1 MPRSN
6 KFVKPL
12 FPLRPGLFLLLGLG
26 LSQCKPAAPKQP
38 AAPQEKYLYTDMQLQ
53 DEKYLSSINVPVEMP
68 LIELERQLNAQL
80 NGLIYEDNSYDDF
93 DTDNLKA
100 KVWKMSPIK
109 VQADGNKFL
118 FEVPLKVWVSVRYET
133 SPLGFKISG
142 TKETEFALR
151 LRFLSDIGVSPDW
164 RVTTHTKVDSYDWIT
179 EPSIRVAGL
188 SIPVKSMVSRML
200 NRNFGKITKSID
212 DQVARAIELR
222 KYVRQAWDLARRP
235 VLMSK
240 EYDTWLVVVPTSAV
254 MTPLLVKNNL
264 LRTSIGIQGYTQ
276 TVTSAQ
282 EPEIRGDVPL
292 PDLLVVDKIPQ
303 EFKVGLISV
312 IPYKEATRL
321 AKAKFVGEKY
331 SFNDGKYTVEV
342 TNLEMYGQNES
353 LIIKAG
359 LKGSLNGIVYLRGIP
374 HYDPK
379 TKNLSLKDL
388 DYDLDTRSV
397 IFKTAGW
404 LLQSKF
410 SKMLEKQFVFPVG
423 NQIEEARQSIQK
435 TLQNNVLAKGVV
447 LNGIISE
454 IAPDRVYL
462 TSENIYAVVF
472 ATGKVT
478 LKVEG
483 LL

>member
-1 MPRSN
+1 
-6 KFVKPL
+6 
-12 FPLRPGLFLLLGLG
+12 
-26 LSQCKPAAPKQP
+26 
-38 AAPQEKYLYTDMQLQ
+38 MQLQ
-53 DEKYLSSINVPVEMP
+53 DEKHLSSINIPVEMP
-68 LIELERQLNAQL
+68 LIELERQINSQL
-80 NGLIYEDNSYDDF
+80 NGLIYEDNSYDDN
-93 DTDNLKA
+93 DNDNLKA
-100 KVWKMSPIK
+100 KVWKMSPIR
-109 VQADGNKFL
+109 VQAVDSTFL

-151 LRFLSDIGVSPDW
+151 LRFTSDIDVTPDW

-188 SIPVKSMVSRML
+188 NIPVKSMVSRTL
-200 NRNFGKITKSID
+200 SRNFEKITKAID
-212 DQVARAIELR
+212 EQVAGTIELR

-240 EYDTWLVVVPTSAV
+240 EFDTWLVVVPTSAV
-254 MTPLLVKNNL
+254 MTPLVVKNNI
-264 LRTSIGIQGYTQ
+264 LRTSIGIRGYTQ
-276 TVTSAQ
+276 TVTSAE
-282 EPEIRGDVPL
+282 EPEIRGDATL

-331 SFNDGKYTVEV
+331 SFNEGRYSVKV
-342 TNLEMYGQNES
+342 TSLEMYGQDEF

-359 LKGSLNGIVYLRGIP
+359 LQGSLNGIIYLRGIP

-379 TKNLSLKDL
+379 TRNLSLIDL
-388 DYDLDTRSV
+388 DYDLDTRNV

-423 NQIEEARQSIQK
+423 DQIEEARQNIQK
-435 TLQNNVLAKGVV
+435 TLQNNVLAKGVI
-447 LNGIISE
+447 LNGTISE
-454 IAPDRVYL
+454 ITPDRVYL
-462 TSENIYAVVF
+462 TPENIYAVVF
-472 ATGKVT
+472 ATGRVS

>member
-1 MPRSN
+1 MRKILPRNS
-6 KFVKPL
+6 VA
-12 FPLRPGLFLLLGLG
+12 GLLLLLGLG
-26 LSQCKPAAPKQP
+26 QCKPAAPNQP
-38 AAPQEKYLYTDMQLQ
+38 AAPPEKYLYSDMQLQ
-53 DEKYLSSINVPVEMP
+53 DEKHLSSINVPVEMP
-68 LIELERQLNAQL
+68 LIELEKQLNAQL

-100 KVWKMSPIK
+100 KVWKLSPIK
-109 VQADGNKFL
+109 VQADGNQFL

-142 TKETEFALR
+142 NKETEFALR
-151 LRFLSDIGVSPDW
+151 LRFLSDIDVTPDW
-164 RVTTHTKVDSYDWIT
+164 RVTTHSKVDSYDWIS

-188 SIPVKSMVSRML
+188 NVPVKSMVSRTL
-200 NRNFGKITKSID
+200 SRNFEKITKAID
-212 DQVARAIELR
+212 EQVAGTIELR

-254 MTPLLVKNNL
+254 MTPLLVKNNI
-264 LRTSIGIQGYTQ
+264 LRTSIGIRGYTQ
-276 TVTSAQ
+276 TVTSVQ
-282 EPEIRGDVPL
+282 EPETRGDVPL

-303 EFKVGLISV
+303 EFRVGLISV
-312 IPYKEATRL
+312 IPYREATRL

-331 SFNDGKYTVEV
+331 SFNDGKYSVEV
-342 TNLEMYGQNES
+342 TNLEMYGQDEF

-359 LKGSLNGIVYLRGIP
+359 LRGSVNGIVYLRGIP

-379 TKNLSLKDL
+379 TQNLSLIDL
-388 DYDLDTRSV
+388 DYDLETRNV
-397 IFKTAGW
+397 LFKTAGW

-410 SKMLEKQFVFPVG
+410 SKILEKQFVFPVG
-423 NQIEEARQSIQK
+423 NQIEGARQGIQK

-447 LNGIISE
+447 LNGTITE
-454 IAPDRVYL
+454 ITPDRVYL

>member
-1 MPRSN
+1 
-6 KFVKPL
+6 
-12 FPLRPGLFLLLGLG
+12 
-26 LSQCKPAAPKQP
+26 
-38 AAPQEKYLYTDMQLQ
+38 MQLQ
-53 DEKYLSSINVPVEMP
+53 DEKHLSSINIPVEMP
-68 LIELERQLNAQL
+68 LIEMERQINAQL

-109 VQADGNKFL
+109 VQAVDSTFL
-118 FEVPLKVWVSVRYET
+118 FEVPLKIWVSVRYES

-142 TKETEFALR
+142 TKDTEFAIR

-164 RVTTHTKVDSYDWIT
+164 QVTTHTRVDSYDWIT
-179 EPSIRVAGL
+179 EPSIRVVGL
-188 SIPVKSMVSRML
+188 NIPIKSMVSRML
-200 NRNFGKITKSID
+200 GRNFEKITKAID
-212 DQVARAIELR
+212 EQVAGTIELR
-222 KYVRQAWDLARRP
+222 KYVRQAWELARRP
-235 VLMSK
+235 VLMSR
-240 EYDTWLVVVPTSAV
+240 EYDTWLVIVPTSAM
-254 MTPLLVKNNL
+254 MTPLVVKNNI
-264 LRTSIGIQGYTQ
+264 LRTSIGIRGYTQ
-276 TVTSAQ
+276 TVTSAE
-282 EPEIRGDVPL
+282 EPEIRENSQL
-292 PDLLVVDKIPQ
+292 PNLLVVDKMPQ

-321 AKAKFVGEKY
+321 AKAKFIGEKY
-331 SFNDGKYTVEV
+331 SFNNGSYSVEV
-342 TNLEMYGQNES
+342 TNLEMYGQDEF

-359 LKGSLNGIVYLRGIP
+359 LKGSLNGIIYLRGIP
-374 HYDPK
+374 HYDPE

-388 DYDLDTRSV
+388 DYDLDTRNV

-423 NQIEEARQSIQK
+423 GQIEEARQSIQK
-435 TLQNNVLAKGVV
+435 TLQNNVLAKGVT
-447 LNGIISE
+447 LNGTISE

-462 TSENIYAVVF
+462 TPENIYAVVF
-472 ATGKVT
+472 AKGRVA